1 MRDIYAKLLLL
12 FNLGQ
17 HLPGGDL
24 RGFQLHLWKKRGVF
38 KNMISRQ
45 YGPKQSIPDK
55 PIFSE
60 LKVSADETAEIDFR
74 FEALRPYLKAERLVE
89 AVVIGDSLPRLCD
102 FSVTCR
108 RLDCQTYC

>member
-1 MRDIYAKLLLL
+1 VLTRVWDLMQSGNDPDTVRDIHAKLMLL

-45 YGPKQSIPDK
+45 YGPKQTIPDK

-60 LKVSADETAEIDFR
+60 LKLSTEEIAEIDFR
-74 FEALRPYLKAERLVE
+74 FEALRPYLKAER
-89 AVVIGDSLPRLCD
+89 R
-102 FSVTCR
+102 
-108 RLDCQTYC
+108 